1 MLSKNYMNYGNFICL
16 LNLFNPLSESQ
27 VILRPPFNK
36 TEYNNV
42 GKEKL

>member
-1 MLSKNYMNYGNFICL
+1 MLSKNYINYGKSICL
-16 LNLFNPLSESQ
+16 LNLFNLLSQSQ

-42 GKEKL
+42 GKEKF